1 MPSSLFL
8 PAAAVVLAATVTAW
22 PLVKLT
28 DTQAKDKGAVCL
40 DGELIAHVTLAP
52 GRGNPKAVR
61 QIALGNLQAGRGRR
75 RSFSELCHLQ
85 RAALRGL
92 EFIQSRYTV
101 TAGTRDCPGGS
112 ILVTIESG
120 NGAPLRGVGRPLW
133 RRAVL
138 HGTRHTR

>member
-61 QIALGNLQAGRGRR
+61 QIALGNLQAGKGAVDGPAVTFRALSLGVVW
-75 RSFSELCHLQ
+75 SAYNLLCHRGATHRQ
-85 RAALRGL
+85 RAKA
-92 EFIQSRYTV
+92 
-101 TAGTRDCPGGS
+101 
-112 ILVTIESG
+112 
-120 NGAPLRGVGRPLW
+120 APCG
-133 RRAVL
+133 
-138 HGTRHTR
+138 